1 MRGICMQKINKLCR
15 VYGIGKTDKYGRRY
29 IHYFY
34 VDKKWD
40 KPKYAKMIE
49 DYRVMEPDAKKY
61 AEEIVNEMF
70 TTEEVE
76 LLKVYFEQEEPEMEL
91 FVQEE
96 ALPIPTKHL
105 HPDGELSLWVCT
117 FKVLADSVRKDS
129 TAIVNIKNNGLP
141 FKVAGIRA
149 YG

>member
-1 MRGICMQKINKLCR
+1 MQKINKLCR
-15 VYGIGKTDKYGRRY
+15 VYGIDKTNKDGRRY

-34 VDKKWD
+34 LDKKWD
-40 KPKYAKMIE
+40 KPKYTKMIE
-49 DYRVMEPDAKKY
+49 DYRDMEPDAKKY
-61 AEEIVNEMF
+61 AEQIVSEMF
-70 TTEEVE
+70 TSEEVE
-76 LLKVYFEQEEPEMEL
+76 LLKVYIEQEEDGIEL
-91 FVQEE
+91 FVKEE

-105 HPDGELSLWVCT
+105 HPDGEFSLLVCT
-117 FKVLADSVRKDS
+117 FKVLVHLVREDP